1 MITENTDED
10 HRFMAFQLFS
20 DLRLILFSNEG
31 LLILGYQMPEGLRP
45 YGP

>member
-1 MITENTDED
+1 
-10 HRFMAFQLFS
+10 L
-20 DLRLILFSNEG
+20 DLRLILFLNEG